1 MHSGAAFEPPNAC
14 LKFLWRP
21 PVQRY
26 ILRRLLLMIPTL
38 LGVTFVVFVMVRA
51 VPGDV
56 IDQILGDYGAG
67 DTATKEALRKEY
79 SLDGNIVTQYVR
91 WMGDV
96 VQLDFGKS
104 VISNRTVM
112 SELRH
117 RLPVTME
124 LGLLAVLFSLA
135 IALPI
140 GILSAI
146 RQDSI
151 ADYAS
156 RSLAISLL
164 AVPGFWVG
172 LMLIT
177 MAGRYFTWGVPPKN
191 YINFVDIPIGNLKMM
206 AMPSM
211 ILGAALSGS
220 VMRFTRSAMLE
231 VLRQDYV
238 RTAWSK
244 GLRERVII
252 TRHVMRNALIPVV
265 TVVGLQLPILVGGTV
280 IIEQVYSIPGM
291 GRYYISS
298 VNQLDYPVIQAI
310 NVIVALVVVFA
321 NLGVDLLYSVLDP
334 RIRYS

>member
-1 MHSGAAFEPPNAC
+1 M
-14 LKFLWRP
+14 
-21 PVQRY
+21 QRY
-26 ILRRLLLMIPTL
+26 IARRLLLMIPTL

-56 IDQILGDYGAG
+56 IDQILGDFGAG
-67 DTATKEALRKEY
+67 DRETKEALLKEY
-79 SLDGNIVTQYVR
+79 SLDGNIAVQYVR
-91 WMGDV
+91 WLGD
-96 VQLDFGKS
+96 LATFDFGKS
-104 VISNRTVM
+104 IISNRSVL
-112 SELRH
+112 SELQN
-117 RLPVTME
+117 RLPVTLE
-124 LGLLAVLFSLA
+124 LSLLAIFCSLA
-135 IALPI
+135 IALPV
-140 GILSAI
+140 GIVSAI
-146 RQDSI
+146 RQDTI
-151 ADYAS
+151 IDYVC

-177 MAGRYFTWGVPPKN
+177 MAGKYFTWGVPPKN
-191 YINFVDIPIGNLKMM
+191 YIEFTADPIGNIRML
-206 AMPSM
+206 AMPAI
-211 ILGAALSGS
+211 ILGAGLSGG
-220 VMRFTRSAMLE
+220 VMRFTRSTMLE

-280 IIEQVYSIPGM
+280 IIETVYSIPGM
-291 GRYYISS
+291 GRYYVAS

-321 NLGVDLLYSVLDP
+321 NLGVDLIYSVLDP

>member
-1 MHSGAAFEPPNAC
+1 M
-14 LKFLWRP
+14 
-21 PVQRY
+21 QRY
-26 ILRRLLLMIPTL
+26 IARRLLLMIPTL

-56 IDQILGDYGAG
+56 IDQILGDFGAG
-67 DTATKEALRKEY
+67 DRETKEALLKEY
-79 SLDGNIVTQYVR
+79 SLDGNIAVQYVR
-91 WMGDV
+91 WLGD
-96 VQLDFGKS
+96 LATFDFGKS
-104 VISNRTVM
+104 IISNRSVL
-112 SELRH
+112 SELQN
-117 RLPVTME
+117 RLPVTLE
-124 LGLLAVLFSLA
+124 LSLLAIFCSLA
-135 IALPI
+135 IALPV
-140 GILSAI
+140 GIVSAI
-146 RQDSI
+146 RQDTI
-151 ADYAS
+151 IDYVC
-156 RSLAISLL
+156 RSFAISLL

-177 MAGRYFTWGVPPKN
+177 MAGKYFTWGVPPKN
-191 YINFVDIPIGNLKMM
+191 YIAFTADPIGNIRML
-206 AMPSM
+206 AMPAI
-211 ILGAALSGS
+211 ILGAGLSGG
-220 VMRFTRSAMLE
+220 VMRFTRSTMLE

-280 IIEQVYSIPGM
+280 IIETVYSIPGM
-291 GRYYISS
+291 GRYYVAS

-321 NLGVDLLYSVLDP
+321 NLGVDLIYSVLDP